1 MAIDRKDFFRDAT
14 LKICGSLNIE
24 KALWHCLLYIRAFL
38 PACQMSLHIY
48 NRKTGVAEIIAH
60 ATATDYKALSVKLPL
75 SEKGRKQVLEQRLL
89 RIRNIPRGADDPVAA
104 PTLKYLGSLDVA
116 ILVMDL
122 VIESEFLGIVGVHG
136 IPGIQ
141 FNSEHEKLLAMLN
154 EPFAIALSNS
164 LRYRK
169 LQEFKDILVDS
180 NRYLKNELRR
190 IAGVDVIGGSFGLR
204 GVMDLVRQVAPLESP
219 VLLIGETGVGKELIA
234 STIHNQ
240 SLRREGPFIK
250 VNCGAIPE
258 GLMDS
263 ELFGHEKGAFTGA
276 FSRKTGRFERAHGG
290 TLFLD
295 EIGELSPE
303 VQVRL
308 LRVLQEKEFERV
320 GGTEMIRT
328 DIRIISAT
336 HRDLDNLL
344 LTGHFRYDL
353 YYRLNVFPIIIPP
366 LRSRISDIPSLVQH
380 FIQKKCLEMKMS
392 SMPSLA
398 ENALEQLLSHNW
410 PGNVRE
416 LENTVER
423 ALILSQGAP
432 LTFAEI
438 IASQT
443 DLDHFRDILHK
454 AVAPPEELLSLD
466 KAMARHIQKA
476 LAISKGKVEGKG
488 GAAEFLK
495 INPRT
500 LRHRMKKIGVP
511 FGRTAKISQ

>member
-219 VLLIGETGVGKELIA
+219 VLLIGETGVGKELFA
-234 STIHNQ
+234 QSIHRN
-240 SLRREGPFIK
+240 SRRRSGQPFVA
-250 VNCGAIPE
+250 VNCAALPE
-258 GLMDS
+258 
-263 ELFGHEKGAFTGA
+263 TGQW
-276 FSRKTGRFERAHGG
+276 RAG
-290 TLFLD
+290 
-295 EIGELSPE
+295 
-303 VQVRL
+303 V
-308 LRVLQEKEFERV
+308 
-320 GGTEMIRT
+320 
-328 DIRIISAT
+328 
-336 HRDLDNLL
+336 HR
-344 LTGHFRYDL
+344 
-353 YYRLNVFPIIIPP
+353 P
-366 LRSRISDIPSLVQH
+366 
-380 FIQKKCLEMKMS
+380 
-392 SMPSLA
+392 
-398 ENALEQLLSHNW
+398 
-410 PGNVRE
+410 
-416 LENTVER
+416 
-423 ALILSQGAP
+423 
-432 LTFAEI
+432 
-438 IASQT
+438 
-443 DLDHFRDILHK
+443 
-454 AVAPPEELLSLD
+454 PPEP
-466 KAMARHIQKA
+466 
-476 LAISKGKVEGKG
+476 G
-488 GAAEFLK
+488 GAAAG
-495 INPRT
+495 RC
-500 LRHRMKKIGVP
+500 P
-511 FGRTAKISQ
+511 F

>member
-1 MAIDRKDFFRDAT
+1 
-14 LKICGSLNIE
+14 
-24 KALWHCLLYIRAFL
+24 
-38 PACQMSLHIY
+38 MSLHIY

-104 PTLKYLGSLDVA
+104 PTLKYLGTLDVA
-116 ILVMDL
+116 TLVMDL

-136 IPGIQ
+136 NPGIQ
-141 FNSEHEKLLAMLN
+141 FNSEHEKLLSMLN

-190 IAGVDVIGGSFGLR
+190 ITGVDVIGASFGLR
-204 GVMDLVRQVAPLESP
+204 GVMDLVRQVAPLDSP

-234 STIHNQ
+234 STIHNL
-240 SLRREGPFIK
+240 SMRREGPFIK

-336 HRDLDNLL
+336 HRDLDSML

-353 YYRLNVFPIIIPP
+353 YYRLKVFPIIIPP

-392 SMPSLA
+392 TMPSLA
-398 ENALEQLLSHNW
+398 ENALEQLLSHHW

-432 LTFAEI
+432 LTFGEI
-438 IASQT
+438 NASKT
-443 DLDHFRDILHK
+443 NPDHYRDISHE
-454 AVAPPEELLSLD
+454 AVALPEEGLSLD
-466 KAMARHIQKA
+466 QAMARHIQKA
-476 LAISKGKVEGKG
+476 LAISKGKVEGKA
-488 GAAEFLK
+488 GAAEFLQ

-511 FGRTAKISQ
+511 FGRTAKINQ